1 MGAGTDNC
9 RSDEHERI
17 LKAIRSADEATGAK
31 LMFEH
36 LAHIEAG
43 LDVSGKRSNA
53 VNLAE
58 LFASE
63 GAEQRR

>member
-1 MGAGTDNC
+1 
-9 RSDEHERI
+9 
-17 LKAIRSADEATGAK
+17 
-31 LMFEH
+31 MFEH

-43 LDVSGKRSNA
+43 LDVSGKRSRA
-53 VNLAE
+53 VNLVE

>member
-1 MGAGTDNC
+1 
-9 RSDEHERI
+9 
-17 LKAIRSADEATGAK
+17 
-31 LMFEH
+31 MFEH

-58 LFASE
+58 LFAS
-63 GAEQRR
+63 GTAE